1 MPIAPPKLLQS
12 CGRVHKIVINNKGVT
27 KKVYD
32 ELRVPPRILLGP
44 GPSIAN
50 PRVLKA
56 MTTPMLGYLDADFV
70 DVMDDTVSL
79 MRQVYDTQNT
89 LTFPVSG
96 TGTAGMEAA
105 LINIIE
111 PGDAVIVG
119 VNGYFGGRIA
129 DIAERCGALVT
140 SVHAEWGDIIKPEQ
154 IAEACDKVTPKLVA
168 VVHGETSTGILQPLE
183 QLIEI
188 AHQNGALFLADCVT
202 SLGGQPVALDARGI
216 DIAYSCTQ
224 KCLAG
229 PPGLS
234 PISFSDRAVEAIRN
248 RKTKIQSFYLDVTL
262 LEEYWMGDS
271 RKYHHTVSMSLIYAL
286 REALRVVVEE
296 GEAARYQ
303 RHERN
308 ARALIAGAEAIG
320 LQPAAVENH
329 RAPMLTTLRIPDGI
343 DDVTI
348 RKRLI
353 KDYGIEIGGGLGIFA
368 GKAWRIGLMGDAA
381 NEQNVLLVLNAIE
394 KLLIE
399 FGHRVDTGTA
409 VSAAATVYQ
418 NG

>member
-1 MPIAPPKLLQS
+1 M
-12 CGRVHKIVINNKGVT
+12 
-27 KKVYD
+27 YD

-70 DVMDDTVSL
+70 EVMDDTVAL
-79 MRQVYDTQNT
+79 IRQVYGTQNS

-96 TGTAGMEAA
+96 TGTAGMETA
-105 LINIIE
+105 LTNIIE
-111 PGDAVIVG
+111 PEDSVIVG
-119 VNGYFGGRIA
+119 INGYFGGRIA
-129 DIAERCGALVT
+129 DIAERCGAHVT
-140 SVHAEWGDIIKPEQ
+140 PVHAEWGNIIEPEQ
-154 IAEACDKVTPKLVA
+154 IAEACSKVTPKLVA

-183 QLIEI
+183 QIIDI
-188 AHQNGALFLADCVT
+188 AREKDALFLADCVT
-202 SLGGQPVALDARGI
+202 SLGGQPVELDERGI

-234 PISFSDRAVEAIRN
+234 PISFSDRAVEVIRN
-248 RKTKIQSFYLDVTL
+248 RKTKIQSFYLDATL
-262 LEEYWMGDS
+262 LAEYWLGDS
-271 RKYHHTVSMSLIYAL
+271 RKYHHTVSMSMIYAL
-286 REALRVVVEE
+286 REALRVVMEE
-296 GEAARYQ
+296 GVSPRYQ

-308 ARALIAGAEAIG
+308 AKALIAGAEAIG
-320 LQPAAVENH
+320 LQPAAKENY
-329 RAPMLTTLRIPDGI
+329 RAPMLTTLLIPEGI

-353 KDYGIEIGGGLGIFA
+353 QDYGIEIGGGLGIFA

-394 KLLIE
+394 TLLIE
-399 FGHRVDTGTA
+399 FGYKVDIGTA
-409 VSAAATVYQ
+409 VSAAAAVYQ
-418 NG
+418 DS

>member
-1 MPIAPPKLLQS
+1 M
-12 CGRVHKIVINNKGVT
+12 H
-27 KKVYD
+27 D
-32 ELRVPPRILLGP
+32 ELRVPSRILLGP

-70 DVMDDTVSL
+70 SVMDDTVSL
-79 MRQVYDTQNT
+79 IRQVYGTQNKV
-89 LTFPVSG
+89 TFPVSG
-96 TGTAGMEAA
+96 TGTAGMETA
-105 LINIIE
+105 LKNVIE
-111 PGDAVIVG
+111 PGDAVVVG
-119 VNGYFGGRIA
+119 INGYFGGRIA
-129 DIAERCGALVT
+129 DIAERCGANVI
-140 SVHAEWGDIIKPEQ
+140 SVQAAWGDIIKPEQ
-154 IAEACDKVTPKLVA
+154 IAEACNDVDPKLIGI
-168 VVHGETSTGILQPLE
+168 VHGETSTGILQPLE
-183 QLIEI
+183 QIIEI
-188 AHQNGALFLADCVT
+188 AHENGALLLADCVT
-202 SLGGQPVALDARGI
+202 SLGGQPVDLDARGI

-234 PISFSDRAVEAIRN
+234 PISFSDRAVDVIHN
-248 RKTKIQSFYLDVTL
+248 RSTKIQSFYMDVTL
-262 LEEYWMGDS
+262 LEEYWMGDT
-271 RKYHHTVSMSLIYAL
+271 RKYHHTVSMSMIYAL

-296 GEAARYQ
+296 GLPERYA

-308 ARALIAGAEAIG
+308 ACALIAGAEAIG
-320 LQPAAVENH
+320 LQPAAAANH

-343 DDVTI
+343 DDATI

-353 KDYGIEIGGGLGIFA
+353 QDYGIEIGGGLGIFA

-399 FGHRVDTGTA
+399 FGSRVDAGTA
-409 VSAAATVYQ
+409 VSAAAAIYQ
-418 NG
+418 DS

>member
-1 MPIAPPKLLQS
+1 M
-12 CGRVHKIVINNKGVT
+12 
-27 KKVYD
+27 YD

-44 GPSIAN
+44 GPSTAN

-70 DVMDDTVSL
+70 EVMDDTVEL
-79 MRQVYDTQNT
+79 IRQVYGTQNT
-89 LTFPVSG
+89 LTYPVSG
-96 TGTAGMEAA
+96 TGTAGMETA
-105 LINIIE
+105 LTNIIE
-111 PGDAVIVG
+111 QGDSVVVG
-119 VNGYFGGRIA
+119 INGYFGGRIA
-129 DIAERCGALVT
+129 DIAERCGANVT
-140 SVHAEWGDIIKPEQ
+140 PVNAEWGNIIEPEQ
-154 IAEACDKVTPKLVA
+154 IAEACNEVNPKLVA
-168 VVHGETSTGILQPLE
+168 VVHGETSTGILQPLDE
-183 QLIEI
+183 IIEI
-188 AHQNGALFLADCVT
+188 AHQKDALFLADCVT
-202 SLGGQPVALDARGI
+202 SLGGQPVELDECGI

-234 PISFSDRAVEAIRN
+234 PISFNDRAFETIRN
-248 RKTKIQSFYLDVTL
+248 RKTKIQSFYLDATL
-262 LEEYWMGDS
+262 LAEYWMGDS

-286 REALRVVVEE
+286 REALRVVIEE
-296 GEAARYQ
+296 GVSARYE

-308 ARALIAGAEAIG
+308 AKALLAGAEAIG
-320 LQPAAVENH
+320 LQPAAAENY

-353 KDYGIEIGGGLGIFA
+353 EDYGIEIGGGLGIFA

-394 KLLIE
+394 NLLIE
-399 FGHRVDTGTA
+399 SGHDIVAGTA
-409 VSAAATVYQ
+409 VSAAAVVYQ
-418 NG
+418 S

>member
-1 MPIAPPKLLQS
+1 M
-12 CGRVHKIVINNKGVT
+12 
-27 KKVYD
+27 YD

-70 DVMDDTVSL
+70 DVMDDTVTL
-79 MRQVYDTQNT
+79 IRQVYGTQNT

-96 TGTAGMEAA
+96 TGTAGMETA
-105 LINIIE
+105 LTNVVE
-111 PGDAVIVG
+111 PDDPVIVG
-119 VNGYFGGRIA
+119 INGYFGGRIA
-129 DIAERCGALVT
+129 DIAERCGAQVIP
-140 SVHAEWGDIIKPEQ
+140 VHAEWGNIIEPEQ

-183 QLIEI
+183 QIIGI
-188 AHQNGALFLADCVT
+188 AREKGALFLADCVT
-202 SLGGQPVALDARGI
+202 SLGGQPVELDVRGI

-234 PISFSDRAVEAIRN
+234 PISFSDRAVEVIQN
-248 RKTKIQSFYLDVTL
+248 RKTKIQSFYLDATL
-262 LEEYWMGDS
+262 LAEYWMGDS

-286 REALRVVVEE
+286 REALRVVIEE
-296 GEAARYQ
+296 GLLPRYQ
-303 RHERN
+303 RHDRH
-308 ARALIAGAEAIG
+308 AKALIAGAEAIG
-320 LQPAAVENH
+320 LQPAATENH
-329 RAPMLTTLRIPDGI
+329 RAPMLTTLLIPDGI
-343 DDVTI
+343 DDATI
-348 RKRLI
+348 RNRLI
-353 KDYGIEIGGGLGIFA
+353 QDYGIEIGGGLGIFA

-394 KLLIE
+394 NLLIE
-399 FGHRVDTGTA
+399 FGYSVDTGTA
-409 VSAAATVYQ
+409 VSAAAAVYQ